1 MRARKMTAAGKN
13 VNFSKHYKRS
23 NRRSGRRSIRYT
35 KTCRPPRRST
45 AAALGAL
52 QTPFAPAMC
61 LGRFSANQTRVM
73 PTHALVV
80 IKFPARASVTDVPG
94 EIDDLRNFE
103 QRLKAHSQP
112 GCPIQKLNAG
122 TYMLPLGN
130 GLRPLL
136 ALVAAAEDQKG
147 CTVHTLF
154 FDKEPEFLPK
164 LPAAAS

>member
-1 MRARKMTAAGKN
+1 MTGAGKN
-13 VNFSKHYKRS
+13 VNFSNHYKRS
-23 NRRSGRRSIRYT
+23 DRRSKTRSIGRWRSSGS
-35 KTCRPPRRST
+35 RPYRPQRPST
-45 AAALGAL
+45 AAAFRTLG
-52 QTPFAPAMC
+52 TPYAPAMC

-136 ALVAAAEDQKG
+136 ALVAAADEQKG

-164 LPAAAS
+164 LPTAAS